1 MRHEYGR
8 GAPIRGPL
16 THQYS
21 LRARVRLGGLALQLT
36 ADDGGILWT
45 QGRPLREQESVCVC
59 VWSEGK
65 HRHRSLSLHAHLDA
79 VVPAELVGLGGADY
93 DRLEP
98 LPVLLRARRASECR
112 LEVVDE
118 VACHRGLLKDG

>member
-1 MRHEYGR
+1 MNTAVERPYAGLSR
-8 GAPIRGPL
+8 APIL
-16 THQYS
+16 
-21 LRARVRLGGLALQLT
+21 LRARVRLRGLALQLT
-36 ADDGGILWT
+36 ADDGGVLWT
-45 QGRPLREQESVCVC
+45 QGRPLRAQERECVC
-59 VWSEGK
+59 VISERK
-65 HRHRSLSLHAHLDA
+65 HRHRSLSLRAHLDA

-98 LPVLLRARRASECR
+98 LPVLLRARRASERR